1 MIGADT
7 LEMLPTFQCLI
18 SMLMLLAQASNHL
31 ISTIFY
37 RAEPSTFY
45 GCWLL
50 KKLLLLLPTKISIV
64 RVKKN
69 TATSCQCC
77 AVSSVCCWWSE
88 RPTSENRVSMLHTM
102 RGSDDRYDS
111 HCAEYLLY
119 ISLQLY
125 FLANTRAMHCTGAPP
140 PTHFIKRNNFGKDWD
155 RGMAARKE
163 RGQHGETVEKVD
175 KKHLEI

>member
-31 ISTIFY
+31 TSTIFY

-50 KKLLLLLPTKISIV
+50 KKLLLLLLTKISIV

-77 AVSSVCCWWSE
+77 TVSVFVVGDRSPNFWKQSV
-88 RPTSENRVSMLHTM
+88 NAAHNA
-102 RGSDDRYDS
+102 GSDDRYDS

-140 PTHFIKRNNFGKDWD
+140 PTHFILKNNCGKDWD
-155 RGMAARKE
+155 RGMAACKE
-163 RGQHGETVEKVD
+163 RGQNGEKVD